1 MAEWSKAINCKFI
14 DIFIFIGSNPI
25 SLFFVNMVKLVNTLI
40 LEIRKLNFLVVQ
52 VHLFTFFVR

>member
-25 SLFFVNMVKLVNTLI
+25 SLFFCEYG
-40 LEIRKLNFLVVQ
+40 EIGKHTNF
-52 VHLFTFFVR
+52 RN